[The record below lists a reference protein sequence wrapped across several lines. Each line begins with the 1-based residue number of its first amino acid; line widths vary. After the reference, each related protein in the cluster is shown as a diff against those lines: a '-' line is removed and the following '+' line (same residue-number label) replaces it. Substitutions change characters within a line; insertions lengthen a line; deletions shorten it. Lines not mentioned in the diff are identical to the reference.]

1 MKRSLTGNPFGT
13 YLTRLNVNKALS
25 CPNGNVCITLS
36 IQNIDYKKMG
46 KSYGPL
52 CICFTG
58 VIKLNMS

>member
-36 IQNIDYKKMG
+36 IQNINTKKWENHMVP
-46 KSYGPL
+46 YAFVL
-52 CICFTG
+52 Q
-58 VIKLNMS
+58 V